1 MHKITL
7 IPGDGIGRE
16 ISEAA
21 KLVIKATGVK
31 INWDIADAGA
41 ECIESKGSPLPDDV
55 LNSVRKNR
63 VALKGPITT
72 PIGTGFRS
80 VNVSLRKQLNLF
92 ANLRPAK
99 TIKGV
104 KSRYDNVDLIVVREN
119 TEDLYAGIERQIDKD
134 TAETIKIITRKA
146 SEQIS
151 EFAFQYAK
159 NENRKKVTAVT
170 KANICKLTDGLFLE
184 ASKKIA
190 EKYPEIE
197 YEEILVDNLCM
208 KLVRDPSLFDVL
220 LLPNL
225 YGDIIS
231 DLTAGLIGGLGIAP
245 GANIGENIAVF
256 EPVHG
261 SAPKMAG
268 ANKADP
274 TAIIL
279 SGVLMLKYIKETEA
293 ADKIYRAISEVIKEG
308 KNVTYDLGGNATTM
322 QMAEAIAER
331 L

>member
-1 MHKITL
+1 MHNITL

-21 KLVIKATGVK
+21 QLVIEAAGVK
-31 INWDIADAGA
+31 IHWDIAAAGA
-41 ECIESKGSPLPDDV
+41 ECIEAKGTPLPEDV
-55 LNSVRKNR
+55 LDSVRKNKI
-63 VALKGPITT
+63 ALKGPITT

-104 KSRYDNVDLIVVREN
+104 KSRYEDVNLVVVREN

-146 SEQIS
+146 SERIS
-151 EFAFQYAK
+151 DFAFQYAK
-159 NENRKKVTAVT
+159 KENRKKVTAVT

-184 ASKKIA
+184 ASQRIA

-208 KLVRDPSLFDVL
+208 KLVRDPNLFDVL

-268 ANKADP
+268 ANKANP

-279 SGVLMLKYIKETEA
+279 SGVLMLKYIKETKA
-293 ADKIYRAISEVIKEG
+293 ADRIYKAISQVIKEG
-308 KNVTYDLGGNATTM
+308 KEVTYDLGGNATTM
-322 QMAEAIAER
+322 KMAEAIAKR

>member
-1 MHKITL
+1 
-7 IPGDGIGRE
+7 
-16 ISEAA
+16 
-21 KLVIKATGVK
+21 
-31 INWDIADAGA
+31 
-41 ECIESKGSPLPDDV
+41 
-55 LNSVRKNR
+55 
-63 VALKGPITT
+63 
-72 PIGTGFRS
+72 
-80 VNVSLRKQLNLF
+80 
-92 ANLRPAK
+92 
-99 TIKGV
+99 
-104 KSRYDNVDLIVVREN
+104 
-119 TEDLYAGIERQIDKD
+119 
-134 TAETIKIITRKA
+134 
-146 SEQIS
+146 
-151 EFAFQYAK
+151 
-159 NENRKKVTAVT
+159 
-170 KANICKLTDGLFLE
+170 
-184 ASKKIA
+184 
-190 EKYPEIE
+190 
-197 YEEILVDNLCM
+197 M

-231 DLTAGLIGGLGIAP
+231 DLTAGLIGGLGKAP

>member
-190 EKYPEIE
+190 E
-197 YEEILVDNLCM
+197 
-208 KLVRDPSLFDVL
+208 
-220 LLPNL
+220 
-225 YGDIIS
+225 
-231 DLTAGLIGGLGIAP
+231 
-245 GANIGENIAVF
+245 NI
-256 EPVHG
+256 
-261 SAPKMAG
+261 PK
-268 ANKADP
+268 
-274 TAIIL
+274 
-279 SGVLMLKYIKETEA
+279 
-293 ADKIYRAISEVIKEG
+293 
-308 KNVTYDLGGNATTM
+308 
-322 QMAEAIAER
+322 
-331 L
+331 

>member
-119 TEDLYAGIERQIDKD
+119 TEDLYAGIERQIDISNQPQGIYF
-134 TAETIKIITRKA
+134 IKI
-146 SEQIS
+146 S
-151 EFAFQYAK
+151 
-159 NENRKKVTAVT
+159 
-170 KANICKLTDGLFLE
+170 
-184 ASKKIA
+184 
-190 EKYPEIE
+190 
-197 YEEILVDNLCM
+197 
-208 KLVRDPSLFDVL
+208 
-220 LLPNL
+220 
-225 YGDIIS
+225 
-231 DLTAGLIGGLGIAP
+231 
-245 GANIGENIAVF
+245 
-256 EPVHG
+256 
-261 SAPKMAG
+261 
-268 ANKADP
+268 
-274 TAIIL
+274 
-279 SGVLMLKYIKETEA
+279 
-293 ADKIYRAISEVIKEG
+293 G
-308 KNVTYDLGGNATTM
+308 KNLNFTQKIIKIVHTNSKSYRYTYC
-322 QMAEAIAER
+322 R
-331 L
+331 P

>member
-21 KLVIKATGVK
+21 KLVIEAAGVK
-31 INWDIADAGA
+31 INWDIVDAGA
-41 ECIESKGSPLPDDV
+41 ECIEKKGTPLPEDV
-55 LNSVRKNR
+55 LDSVKKNR

-104 KSRYDNVDLIVVREN
+104 KSRYEDVDLIVVREN

-151 EFAFQYAK
+151 EFAFEYAK

-208 KLVRDPSLFDVL
+208 KLVRDPSLFDIL

-279 SGVLMLKYIKETEA
+279 SGVLMLKYIQETEA
-293 ADKIYRAISEVIKEG
+293 ADNIYKAVCEVIGEG

-322 QMAEAIAER
+322 QMAEAIAKK